1 MIHPNNRHSIQAQVV
16 GFREK
21 NILLMPLGDII
32 GIQPGSEI
40 ESMEEY
46 PTYRVGNGLIGRVID
61 GNGLPIDGK
70 GPIHATEEY
79 PLMGNPTNPLE
90 RQRLNQP
97 LDVGIRAINGLL
109 SFSKGQ
115 RVGILAGTGVGKSV
129 LMGMIARNTNADIN
143 IIALI
148 GERGREVREFI
159 EDIWER
165 KD

>member
-1 MIHPNNRHSIQAQVV
+1 METTIDLKKYSNFIEKTNFVKKTGKVNRIIGLILEGDGPAVAVGSICMIHPNNRPSIQAQVV

-32 GIQPGSEI
+32 GIEPGSEI

-79 PLMGNPTNPLE
+79 PLMGKPTNPLE
-90 RQRLNQP
+90 RQRLKQP
-97 LDVGIRAINGLL
+97 
-109 SFSKGQ
+109 
-115 RVGILAGTGVGKSV
+115 
-129 LMGMIARNTNADIN
+129 
-143 IIALI
+143 
-148 GERGREVREFI
+148 
-159 EDIWER
+159 
-165 KD
+165 